1 MKLSQFKTPKITD
14 VIGILDEIAP
24 HNQFIKLICRYEKGF
39 VLSCYFGGHKVLVQV
54 CDVVIFGTKQRVR
67 KQLDSSLLRAVL
79 KKLQLPT
86 SLPPIQ
92 DKVQTLLVFT
102 IGS

>member
-1 MKLSQFKTPKITD
+1 MRSLHIINSSNWFVDMKK
-14 VIGILDEIAP
+14 
-24 HNQFIKLICRYEKGF
+24 
-39 VLSCYFGGHKVLVQV
+39 VLYKVVTLVAKKVLVQV

-79 KKLQLPT
+79 KKLQLHT